1 MRDEAEAPIC
11 LPDLDGGPKNM
22 GNTVSYHSSL
32 ESWGQDA
39 QGHGRRHTSNM
50 DVMVEKEKGP
60 FVADRSEQEVL
71 KQKCRAGK
79 GEWTVLFDRSHA
91 DAQKK

>member
-1 MRDEAEAPIC
+1 
-11 LPDLDGGPKNM
+11 M

-60 FVADRSEQEVL
+60 FVADRSEQEPGSIETEMPRWEGGV
-71 KQKCRAGK
+71 
-79 GEWTVLFDRSHA
+79 DRII
-91 DAQKK
+91 